1 MRVIG
6 MISGTSFDAIDV
18 AAADLRVEDGVLRCR
33 LLGSASRPHPP
44 GLRERLAAA
53 LPPAATTL
61 QEVCRLDTLLG
72 QAFAEAAAWADAE
85 LCRGSAELCCSHG
98 QTVFHWVEEGR
109 ALGTLQ
115 LGQPAWIAERTGLTV
130 VADTRARDIAVGG
143 QGAPLVS
150 LLDRLLLAD
159 GAGTVR
165 AALNL
170 GGIANVTVVGPGR
183 EPVAFDT
190 GPANALIDAAVRR
203 LTDGAESFDRDGGR
217 ARRGRVDA
225 ALLGRLLADPYYR
238 RPPPKSTGKE
248 LFHPDYVE
256 GAAGGLGIAGDDLV
270 ATLTQLTVETVAAD
284 LERLSV
290 TEVFASGGGTRNPV
304 LMERLARRL
313 GRIHLGRSDDLG
325 LAESAKEALAFALI
339 GFCTVS
345 GLPATVPSCTGGS
358 RPVILGSVTP
368 GRRGLPPLPP
378 APTPPRCLIL
388 ETA

>member
-18 AAADLRVEDGVLRCR
+18 AAADLALEGDLLRCR

-44 GLRERLAAA
+44 GLRERIAAA
-53 LPPAATTL
+53 LPPAPTTIE
-61 QEVCRLDTLLG
+61 EVGRLDTLLG

-85 LCRGSAELCCSHG
+85 LCGGTAELCCSHG
-98 QTVFHWVEEGR
+98 QTVFHWVEGGR

-130 VADTRARDIAVGG
+130 VADTRARDIAAGG

-150 LLDRLLLAD
+150 LLDLLLLGDA
-159 GAGTVR
+159 AGTAR

-170 GGIANVTVVGPGR
+170 GGIANVTVVGAGR
-183 EPVAFDT
+183 QPLAFDT
-190 GPANALIDAAVRR
+190 GPANALIDAAARR
-203 LTDGAESFDRDGGR
+203 LSGGIESFDRDGAR
-217 ARRGRVDA
+217 ARRGRVHPV
-225 ALLGRLLADPYYR
+225 LLERLLAEPYYR
-238 RPPPKSTGKE
+238 QGPPKSTGKE
-248 LFHPDYVE
+248 LFHPGYADLF
-256 GAAGGLGIAGDDLV
+256 AGGLEVGGDDLL

-284 LERLSV
+284 LERLDV

-304 LMERLARRL
+304 LMERLRRRL
-313 GRIHLGRSDDLG
+313 EPIRLRRSDDLG
-325 LAESAKEALAFALI
+325 LPEAAKEAFAFALI
-339 GFCTVS
+339 GFCTMS

-368 GRRGLPPLPP
+368 GREGLRLP
-378 APTPPRCLIL
+378 ARVSTSPRRLVW
-388 ETA
+388 E